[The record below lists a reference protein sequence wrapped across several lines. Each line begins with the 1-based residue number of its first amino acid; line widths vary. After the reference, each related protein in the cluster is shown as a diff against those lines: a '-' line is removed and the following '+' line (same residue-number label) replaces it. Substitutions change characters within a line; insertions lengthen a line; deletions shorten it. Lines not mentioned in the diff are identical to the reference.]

1 MKPRALREL
10 TRDELIQRQADLREE
25 LFNLKM
31 RRSLKNLDNPLR
43 LRTVR
48 REIAKIST
56 ILREDTMGIRKLADV
71 KGSILDAGEKA
82 EK

>member
-1 MKPRALREL
+1 MKPRALREM
-10 TRDELIQRQADLREE
+10 TREELEQQQNDLRDE

-48 REIAKIST
+48 RDIARIET
-56 ILREDTMGIRKLADV
+56 ILTEDTRGLRKLAEM
-71 KGSILDAGEKA
+71 KQSILDQKTEKQ
-82 EK
+82 